1 MERRLPW
8 QQITS
13 GTALRCQGSNR
24 LMQQQPKWP
33 RCKPAGLFPVLTPA
47 KVFGWRSALWHI
59 MKNKE
64 AILSSSWSTI
74 YIKDFHTVSAVQHP
88 KHERLPFTDAQIEQC
103 GSHTHTH
110 CLPVVSLQQHSK
122 QWKCKWLVLRLH
134 CLPYSASTSAQFYP
148 ERSWMLS
155 HFRQTRNLKGE
166 RLSVE
171 RSWPRRRAELKFP
184 NPACKLSLS
193 PQSCSDAGLQPG
205 REPQLFGSSC
215 HTEQ

>member
-1 MERRLPW
+1 MNDFL
-8 QQITS
+8 S
-13 GTALRCQGSNR
+13 LMLRQND
-24 LMQQQPKWP
+24 
-33 RCKPAGLFPVLTPA
+33 V
-47 KVFGWRSALWHI
+47 
-59 MKNKE
+59 E
-64 AILSSSWSTI
+64 AT
-74 YIKDFHTVSAVQHP
+74 
-88 KHERLPFTDAQIEQC
+88 
-103 GSHTHTH
+103 HTHTH

-155 HFRQTRNLKGE
+155 HFRQTRNLKGG

-215 HTEQ
+215 HTEQWGKKYCYVVLIFFYTLIC

>member
-1 MERRLPW
+1 MREKLIQYLFLKCICWSLHTYAKPFFFFLNAQSSQSTPPDMERRLPW

-24 LMQQQPKWP
+24 LTQQQPKWP

-47 KVFGWRSALWHI
+47 KVFGWQSALWHI

-88 KHERLPFTDAQIEQC
+88 KRERLPFTDAQTEQC

-110 CLPVVSLQQHSK
+110 THTLFASSESSATQQ
-122 QWKCKWLVLRLH
+122 
-134 CLPYSASTSAQFYP
+134 A
-148 ERSWMLS
+148 
-155 HFRQTRNLKGE
+155 
-166 RLSVE
+166 VE
-171 RSWPRRRAELKFP
+171 M
-184 NPACKLSLS
+184 
-193 PQSCSDAGLQPG
+193 
-205 REPQLFGSSC
+205 
-215 HTEQ
+215 